1 MVRTGRRIA
10 VRVKP
15 GARRPRVGGRY
26 EGRNGVALVVAV
38 GAPPVDGRATAAVV
52 SALATAFGVSG
63 ADVSLVTGAHSRDKV
78 FDIDAP
84 DVDERL
90 ACLLADQDE
99 PLPRSAGGVGPRQDT
114 SDTSDTSDR
123 TDRTARDRAR
133 QWG

>member
-52 SALATAFGVSG
+52 SALATAFGVSS

-99 PLPRSAGGVGPRQDT
+99 PSPLGGRSPTATGHVRQVRQD
-114 SDTSDTSDR
+114 SG
-123 TDRTARDRAR
+123 AEPEPEA
-133 QWG
+133 

>member
-1 MVRTGRRIA
+1 M
-10 VRVKP
+10 RVKP
-15 GARRPRVGGRY
+15 GARRARVGGRY

-38 GAPPVDGRATAAVV
+38 GAPPVDGRATVAVV
-52 SALATAFGVSG
+52 SALATAFGVSS

-90 ACLLADQDE
+90 ACLLADQDS
-99 PLPRSAGGVGPRQDT
+99 PAGVGHRQDRDRPDRPDRSA
-114 SDTSDTSDR
+114 
-123 TDRTARDRAR
+123 RDSAG